1 MTETELR
8 EALRE
13 WIVKTSGRIGPE
25 TLRDDTPILEQRIL
39 TSLHVLELVLFL
51 EQVTGLPI
59 DVQRLRPGV
68 FRDVDTICRS
78 FAARPPS

>member
-1 MTETELR
+1 MTEPALR

-13 WIVKTSGRIGPE
+13 WIVKTSGRIVPE

-51 EQVTGLPI
+51 EQVTGRPI
-59 DVQRLRPGV
+59 DVHRLQPGA
-68 FRDVDTICRS
+68 FRDVETICRT
-78 FAARPPS
+78 FAARTPS

>member
-1 MTETELR
+1 M
-8 EALRE
+8 
-13 WIVKTSGRIGPE
+13 
-25 TLRDDTPILEQRIL
+25 RDDTPILEQRIL

>member
-1 MTETELR
+1 VTETELR

-13 WIVKTSGRIGPE
+13 WIVRTSGRIGRE
-25 TLRDDTPILEQRIL
+25 ALRDDTPILEQRIL

>member
-1 MTETELR
+1 VTGTELR

-13 WIVKTSGRIGPE
+13 WIVRTSGRIGHE
-25 TLRDDTPILEQRIL
+25 ALRDDTPILEQRIL

-51 EQVTGLPI
+51 EQVTGRPI
-59 DVQRLRPGV
+59 DVGRLQPGV

-78 FAARPPS
+78 FASRPPS

>member
-1 MTETELR
+1 VTGTGLR

-13 WIVKTSGRIGPE
+13 WIVKTSGRIDPE

-51 EQVTGLPI
+51 EQVTGRPI
-59 DVQRLRPGV
+59 DVHRLQPGV
-68 FRDVDTICRS
+68 FRDVETICRT
-78 FAARPPS
+78 FAARTPS